1 MKNLLIKAIG
11 VMIIALCTVQLLS
24 AQGNTYKL
32 DGNNNG
38 TSNSKLGFTNSVD
51 LKFITDGLVRQTIT
65 KEGDVIIENNLKLT
79 NGKIMADSINIRRIL
94 PPEGDSII
102 CFGEHSIQMNTNNN
116 RILWSPVQVPPWQPM
131 FWTRGLTIA
140 NGTSAARGQN
150 SMAFGNNAVV
160 NFWADNSFAIGN
172 NIQINLGVDNSIAVG
187 YGFTNN
193 ISNSFM
199 LGWNGVTFFANPTH
213 VGIGT
218 TTPLTKLHV
227 ASSDGVDGLITSDPL
242 AFAGIGP
249 LLNTDG
255 LVIANNSGTMY
266 TKINFTGNSSDVLLG
281 DGSFGNA
288 PPPTGGPFWE
298 IDGNNNATPPLN
310 NRLGTT
316 NPIDLMFIVSNNPR
330 QFIRASDGF
339 IGINTT
345 NPQSRL
351 HLNENNAVEL
361 FSQWTNIN
369 TPNDGFLVGINSD
382 GVAELRQQEDLP
394 IRIFTNEGLL
404 HEQRMIISHDAG
416 SNFPRVGIGTSV
428 LTNPRTYLQVGFDC
442 NITGNGYRDWMDIG
456 ELVVNDQEDNM
467 YFGFTGR
474 LFGLSDHVI
483 NWGSRDSITEQNRL
497 RFVNTSGVDITIPS
511 GSHVGLEVARMVV
524 SNGEIGRMGIGNFFA
539 LGEDPTETL
548 DVDGNARIRDL
559 INHQDESLTRCVV
572 INDDGVLHWRNFEVG
587 GPGTSLGNE
596 CDGPIT
602 NPLNVNWEIPLDDY
616 NFVFSG
622 QVQDKT
628 RVGIGIDDCQPD
640 AKLDVLM
647 NSGESGSIALKS
659 VVENGENSQIGIFGH
674 STTSSPL
681 ALGIGIFGLSQY
693 SNINMGVTGIAWN
706 AIPAIMDATYNF
718 GGFFMADYG
727 RINAAGYFNA
737 PSNDPSS
744 VNNYGVYSV
753 CQPPVTGAYGNWA
766 GYFLGHV
773 NVEGNIQHTGT
784 YTNTSDQKF
793 KQDIVDYSGALGKI
807 RDLRPV
813 NFYFDTVNY
822 DLNFPTDMQYGLI
835 AQEVETVLPELVS
848 NQIIP
853 EKFDTAGNIIS
864 EVIHYKGL
872 EYGQLTP
879 ILVQA
884 VKELDSN
891 LTEIV
896 RIPEPPVLISPE
908 NNDTVYSSVS
918 ANRVSGF
925 SETFT
930 WHPADGALCYI
941 ADYSYSSDMSDIFE
955 SQVAF
960 DTDLLM
966 GFPYK
971 NDTVVYWAVRS
982 VGAFGLSD
990 YSEIRYFVLHY
1001 TYDDN
1006 YTKSVSE
1013 LSDINLKTNVNEIE
1027 DALTKTMSLQGV
1039 SFEWD
1044 IANNPGRNL
1053 SEGTNLGLVAQEV
1066 QPIFPEVV
1074 SSDENGILYIDY
1086 SSLIPVLI
1094 ESVKELKYINDSL
1107 SESVNMLE
1115 SRLDNLEQLV
1125 LDNLGE
1131 VEAKNA
1137 HAADFQQEVILV
1149 NQLAIVLNQN
1159 VPNPFREQT
1168 TISFQIPETVKEA
1181 MIVFIDNLGNILKQV
1196 EIQERGN
1203 GELLVYAYDL
1213 SAGNYTYYL
1222 VADGITID
1230 SKKMV
1235 LTK

>member
-1 MKNLLIKAIG
+1 MKNLNCFKVIIGGMFLALIFCSSNAFSQGTNWRLNGNSNVGQDDFIG
-11 VMIIALCTVQLLS
+11 TKNDADFVIRTNNRERIRVTTDNYTIFEDSVRIKGPLHIGDSSLVVGQINGFPGDNIQSS
-24 AQGNTYKL
+24 AGHVNFGNTVMF
-32 DGNNNG
+32 NF
-38 TSNSKLGFTNSVD
+38 SN
-51 LKFITDGLVRQTIT
+51 I
-65 KEGDVIIENNLKLT
+65 
-79 NGKIMADSINIRRIL
+79 KIGI
-94 PPEGDSII
+94 
-102 CFGEHSIQMNTNNN
+102 
-116 RILWSPVQVPPWQPM
+116 
-131 FWTRGLTIA
+131 GLTAPQHKLHI
-140 NGTSAARGQN
+140 NDRNQFIFGQPNPVFSAYTNQ
-150 SMAFGNNAVV
+150 AFG
-160 NFWADNSFAIGN
+160 G
-172 NIQINLGVDNSIAVG
+172 
-187 YGFTNN
+187 
-193 ISNSFM
+193 
-199 LGWNGVTFFANPTH
+199 
-213 VGIGT
+213 GT
-218 TTPLTKLHV
+218 
-227 ASSDGVDGLITSDPL
+227 G
-242 AFAGIGP
+242 
-249 LLNTDG
+249 
-255 LVIANNSGTMY
+255 
-266 TKINFTGNSSDVLLG
+266 
-281 DGSFGNA
+281 
-288 PPPTGGPFWE
+288 
-298 IDGNNNATPPLN
+298 ATA
-310 NRLGTT
+310 T
-316 NPIDLMFIVSNNPR
+316 
-330 QFIRASDGF
+330 
-339 IGINTT
+339 
-345 NPQSRL
+345 
-351 HLNENNAVEL
+351 
-361 FSQWTNIN
+361 
-369 TPNDGFLVGINSD
+369 DGFLVGINSD
-382 GVAELRQQEDLP
+382 GTAELRQQENQD
-394 IRIFTNEGLL
+394 IWIFTGAGTNNHSRMVIKGEEGDNQGFVGVGTSYSNPLSVL
-404 HEQRMIISHDAG
+404 HIDANNMATGEIFRTNGPATVFNRWRFFTGGTTGTEKFQIFTSTNLGTANGTLQNDQNITLQSTQRDMIFNAGGDG
-416 SNFPRVGIGTSV
+416 SNFERMRILGQDHDLSTNTPWFATARAGNVGIGTPHP
-428 LTNPRTYLQVGFDC
+428 LCMLQIG
-442 NITGNGYRDWMDIG
+442 GEAAAGAGWREWMDIG
-456 ELVVNDQEDNM
+456 TYYASEGGFDNM
-467 YFGFTGR
+467 YV
-474 LFGLSDHVI
+474 GLRRRDNTQMDRNEAII
-483 NWGSRDSITEQNRL
+483 NWGNNPTTQQGSFDRL
-497 RFVNTSGVDITIPS
+497 RFVFTANAFVGLLASGED
-511 GSHVGLEVARMVV
+511 GLEVARMISDGNQGFV
-524 SNGEIGRMGIGNFFA
+524 GIGNFFTDNI
-539 LGEDPTETL
+539 DPTETL
-548 DVDGNARIRDL
+548 DVNGNARIRDL

-572 INDDGVLHWRNFEVG
+572 IDDDGVLHWRNFEGG

-835 AQEVETVLPELVS
+835 AQEVETVFPELIS
-848 NQIIP
+848 NEIIP

-884 VKELDSN
+884 VKEIDNN

-896 RIPEPPVLISPE
+896 KIPEPPVLISPE
-908 NNDTVYSSVS
+908 NNDTVYGYGASNKVSS
-918 ANRVSGF
+918 F
-925 SETFT
+925 SEIFT
-930 WHPADGALCYI
+930 WNYVDEAICYI
-941 ADYSYSSDMSDIFE
+941 VDYSYTSDMSDLYR
-955 SQVAF
+955 SQVVF
-960 DTDLLM
+960 DTVMNM
-966 GFPYK
+966 GFSYQQ
-971 NDTVVYWAVRS
+971 DTTMYWAVRS

-990 YSEIRYFVLHY
+990 YSEIRYFILHY

-1013 LSDINLKTNVNEIE
+1013 LSDITLKTNVNEIE

-1053 SEGTNLGLVAQEV
+1053 SEGTNLGLIAQEV

-1086 SSLIPVLI
+1086 SSLVPVLV

-1107 SESVNMLE
+1107 SESVSMLE
-1115 SRLDNLEQLV
+1115 SRLNNLEQFV
-1125 LDNLGE
+1125 FDNLGE
-1131 VEAKNA
+1131 IETKMTNPAE
-1137 HAADFQQEVILV
+1137 FQQEVVLE
-1149 NQLAIVLNQN
+1149 NKLAIVLNQN

-1168 TISFQIPETVKEA
+1168 TISFQIPESVKEA
-1181 MIVFIDNLGNILKQV
+1181 KIVFIDNLGNILKQV
-1196 EIQERGN
+1196 EIQERGC

-1222 VADGITID
+1222 VADGMTIE